1 MNKVLK
7 QVIVGLSLLGLSVVA
22 SATPNAKL
30 QVYISPQDY
39 SSAVKLWQYYGDFW
53 FYQGAIVEPIASK
66 SLKEAFGDVTMCKG
80 TQTGNALMWLR
91 PNMFY
96 NPQVRVYY
104 ATMTAYIYDAN
115 GKPVNQVVGESQV
128 VGDLDVRPTEAIMKT
143 YHLAMDN
150 LVTKLKADK
159 AVTTAFS
166 SDIAA
171 GETYA
176 ACSSIPNLP
185 NNLPA
190 YTPIKNI
197 FFDGVHYN

>member
-1 MNKVLK
+1 
-7 QVIVGLSLLGLSVVA
+7 
-22 SATPNAKL
+22 
-30 QVYISPQDY
+30 
-39 SSAVKLWQYYGDFW
+39 
-53 FYQGAIVEPIASK
+53 
-66 SLKEAFGDVTMCKG
+66 MCKG

-115 GKPVNQVVGESQV
+115 GKPVSQVVGESQV
-128 VGDLDVRPTEAIMKT
+128 IGDLDVMPTQKITKT

-150 LVTKLKADK
+150 LVAKLKADN
-159 AVTTAFS
+159 AVTAALG

-176 ACSSIPNLP
+176 ACSSVPNLP